1 MSALLGGFGECP
13 KTSDGEH
20 VWVPKWT
27 VTPESCTF
35 VPCCRECG
43 KELTMPGWRDLPGFS
58 DGMSA
63 TGADGG
69 MVQHEGGKTAEDS
82 Q

>member
-1 MSALLGGFGECP
+1 MSALLGGFGGCP
-13 KTSDGEH
+13 KTPDGEH

-27 VTPESCTF
+27 VTPESCTY

-58 DGMSA
+58 DGTSA
-63 TGADGG
+63 TGADSATVRRNSGE
-69 MVQHEGGKTAEDS
+69 EGTA
-82 Q
+82 